1 MVTQD
6 EPSEDADR
14 ESLGNGGTPKNSDK
28 SPEQEA
34 KDQALEEE
42 IQLKIASIYG
52 GAYIDET

>member
-6 EPSEDADR
+6 EPSEEDDR
-14 ESLGNGGTPKNSDK
+14 ERFGYGGTPKDSDK

-34 KDQALEEE
+34 KDQALEEKV
-42 IQLKIASIYG
+42 QLKIASIYG